1 MPMWLRQRVFGVLL
15 RLLNGDLRRLG
26 LPKPDHRIFESHPI
40 LNTQV
45 LHHLS
50 HGDIRAMPDV
60 ERFAGKTV
68 HFKDGRT
75 EEIDLVLCAT
85 GYDWSIPYVDEGQFR
100 WKGHRPDLY
109 LALFSRENPNLYVMG
124 FLETNH
130 GAYRFFDDMAD
141 ILARAISARAGGG
154 SAARDVD
161 ELVATDRTDL
171 TGGIHFVGTDR
182 HATYVD
188 AIAYAKHLHRVRRR
202 LGWPELASHCFDRL
216 RSRGRAGAAA

>member
-1 MPMWLRQRVFGVLL
+1 MPMWLRQRIFGALL
-15 RLLNGDLRRLG
+15 RLLNGDVRRYG
-26 LPKPDHRIFESHPI
+26 LPRPDHRIFESHPI

-60 ERFAGKTV
+60 ERFVGRTV

-85 GYDWSIPYVDEGQFR
+85 GYDWSIPYVDESQFR

-109 LALFSRENPNLYVMG
+109 MALFSRENRNLYVMG

-141 ILARAISARAGGG
+141 LIARVVSARAAGG
-154 SAARDVD
+154 SAARDVN
-161 ELVATDRTDL
+161 ELVATDGIDL
-171 TGGIHFVGTDR
+171 TGGIHLVGTDR

-188 AIAYAKHLHRVRRR
+188 ATAYRKQLGRVRRR
-202 LGWPELASHCFDRL
+202 LGWPELAPGVYERL
-216 RSRGRAGAAA
+216 RTTGRAEAAA